1 MTTIESIRK
10 YLMNA
15 SIEGGKILSKP
26 FYKNENWL
34 HTHDSLYALPSGSTG
49 NELVKYLDKMNFKL
63 VEGYEPHDVKHIIT
77 GYEMDTLGEVRL
89 QFYLLGNE
97 NQTLPV
103 LFTLAFGV
111 WFIPEHILTFWEDY
125 KEGKKAKSL
134 FYLDYAALLE
144 DNLMKVRQ
152 TLGIYQL
159 PAESKSLLTR
169 SSQFI
174 ESIVTDKSMA
184 KSL

>member
-15 SIEGGKILSKP
+15 SIEGGKILSRP
-26 FYKNENWL
+26 FYKNKNWRY
-34 HTHDSLYALPSGSTG
+34 THDSLYTLPNGSTG
-49 NELVKYLDKMNFKL
+49 RELVKYLDSMDFKL

-77 GYEMDTLGEVRL
+77 GYEMDTIGEVRL
-89 QFYLLGNE
+89 QFYLFGNG

-103 LFTLAFGV
+103 LFTLAFGISL
-111 WFIPEHILTFWEDY
+111 IPEHILTFWEDY

-134 FYLDYAALLE
+134 FYLDYSALLE
-144 DNLMKVRQ
+144 DNLIKVRH
-152 TLGIYQL
+152 TLGIHQL
-159 PAESKSLLTR
+159 PAVSKSLFRR
-169 SSQFI
+169 SSRFLETI
-174 ESIVTDKSMA
+174 FTYKAVA